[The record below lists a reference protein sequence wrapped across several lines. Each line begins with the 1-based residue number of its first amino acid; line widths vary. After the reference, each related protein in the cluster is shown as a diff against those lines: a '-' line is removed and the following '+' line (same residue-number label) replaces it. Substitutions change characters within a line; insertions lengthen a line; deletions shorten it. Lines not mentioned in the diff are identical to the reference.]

1 MLLLLGIFAAVALT
15 LASIGI
21 YGVISYATNQR
32 VGEIGIR
39 MALGAVRRDVLKL
52 VIQQGVVLTM
62 IALVLGLGGAL
73 VLTHFLTSMLYGIRA
88 TDPVTYTAVAA
99 MLGSVAL
106 VAAYVPARRASR
118 VDPMEALRYE

>member
-21 YGVISYATNQR
+21 YGVVSYATNQR
-32 VGEIGIR
+32 VVEIGIR

-52 VIQQGVVLTM
+52 VIQQGLVLTM
-62 IALVLGLGGAL
+62 IALVLGLGASL
-73 VLTHFLTSMLYGIRA
+73 ALTHFLTSMLYGVRA
-88 TDPVTYTAVAA
+88 TDPVTYAAVAA
-99 MLGSVAL
+99 LLGGVAL

-118 VDPMEALRYE
+118 VDPMEALRHE